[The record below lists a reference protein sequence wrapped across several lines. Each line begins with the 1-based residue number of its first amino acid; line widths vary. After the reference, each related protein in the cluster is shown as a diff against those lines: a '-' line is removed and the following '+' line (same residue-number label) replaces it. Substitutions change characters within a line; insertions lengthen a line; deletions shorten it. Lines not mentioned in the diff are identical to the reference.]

1 MNSPVV
7 ICVAPN
13 GARRGKADHAR
24 IPLTAAE
31 LAAEAE
37 SLANVGAH
45 ALHLHVRDADGKHSL
60 SPARYRE
67 ALAAIRD
74 RIGDRLVLQ
83 VTTESAGVYAAEE
96 QMAVVRELV
105 PACASVAIRELIRDA
120 AHQERAAEFFAWT
133 RTAGVGLQF
142 ILYDAGDVAKLVS
155 LQASGAVPIERPHA
169 LFVLGRKAADG
180 VSEPRDLLPF
190 VNAWPQDWPWTVCAF
205 GRTEPLCLAA
215 AIALGGHVRVGFENN
230 LFAPD
235 GTQARDN
242 AASVTNVVQLIA
254 RTGRKAASA
263 EQARALYFG
272 NGDIPHFPLD
282 ARIK

>member
-1 MNSPVV
+1 MNQPVV

-37 SLANVGAH
+37 SVANAGAH

-60 SPARYRE
+60 DPRLYRE
-67 ALAAIRD
+67 AITAINA
-74 RIGDRLVLQ
+74 RIGDRLVVQ
-83 VTTESAGVYAAEE
+83 VTTESAEIYAAEA

-120 AHQERAAEFFAWT
+120 THEDRAAEFFAWT

-142 ILYDAGDVAKLVS
+142 ILYDAADVAKLVS
-155 LQASGAVPIERPHA
+155 LQASGAVPIEKPHA

-180 VSEPRDLLPF
+180 VSAPRDLLPF
-190 VNAWPQDWPWTVCAF
+190 VAGWPADWPWTVCAF

-235 GTQARDN
+235 GTQARNN
-242 AASVTNVVQLIA
+242 AASVTNVTQLIA
-254 RTGRKAASA
+254 RTGRGTATAA
-263 EQARALYFG
+263 QARALY
-272 NGDIPHFPLD
+272 LM
-282 ARIK
+282 